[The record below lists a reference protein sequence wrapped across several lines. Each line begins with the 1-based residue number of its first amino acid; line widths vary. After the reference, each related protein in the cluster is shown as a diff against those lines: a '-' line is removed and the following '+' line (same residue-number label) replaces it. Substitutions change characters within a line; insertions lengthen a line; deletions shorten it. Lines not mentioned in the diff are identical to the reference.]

1 MCMGEDELHELQTA
15 LEQLRACVCSQ
26 DDDEFAR
33 ILSDLEVDILEIDE
47 WPVSFFE
54 DLEEF
59 LKDPNFL
66 SLASSWKLLYFIN
79 NNWEHL
85 SEHEKERLRDVLA
98 DTFDK
103 HWNWMGAFVTSE
115 ILGNHY
121 ADEQTLGTLA
131 RLAKTARL
139 PERSL
144 APHVSRFGSGFFC
157 GSPEEMI
164 VGNSEAKKAR
174 MTALVRIPI
183 HLSLLGSSLIL
194 DRDGFALA
202 SQSIKFSRD
211 SSSRSSS

>member
-1 MCMGEDELHELQTA
+1 MGEDEFHELQTA

-33 ILSDLEVDILEIDE
+33 ILSDLEVAILEIDK

-59 LKDPNFL
+59 LKDSNFL

-144 APHVSRFGSGFFC
+144 APHGIGILARTTEQEALRRLAIHELQELKESES
-157 GSPEEMI
+157 EE
-164 VGNSEAKKAR
+164 VRDEAQI
-174 MTALVRIPI
+174 ALGK
-183 HLSLLGSSLIL
+183 L
-194 DRDGFALA
+194 
-202 SQSIKFSRD
+202 
-211 SSSRSSS
+211 SSS

>member
-26 DDDEFAR
+26 DDDEFTR
-33 ILSDLEVDILEIDE
+33 ILSDLEFAILEIDK

-85 SEHEKERLRDVLA
+85 SERKKERLRDVLA

-103 HWNWMGAFVTSE
+103 HWNWMGAFLTSE
-115 ILGNHY
+115 ILGKHY

-144 APHVSRFGSGFFC
+144 APHGIGTLARTTEQEALRRLAIHELQELKESES
-157 GSPEEMI
+157 EE
-164 VGNSEAKKAR
+164 VRAEAQI
-174 MTALVRIPI
+174 ALGK
-183 HLSLLGSSLIL
+183 L
-194 DRDGFALA
+194 
-202 SQSIKFSRD
+202 
-211 SSSRSSS
+211 SSS